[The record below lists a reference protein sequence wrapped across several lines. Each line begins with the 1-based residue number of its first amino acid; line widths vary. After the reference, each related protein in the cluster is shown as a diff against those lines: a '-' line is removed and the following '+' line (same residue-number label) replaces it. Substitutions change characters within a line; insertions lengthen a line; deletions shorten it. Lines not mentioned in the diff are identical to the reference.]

1 MKTAFILGIA
11 FLLFFSCTDK
21 NKEEE
26 KKMEQTIQKIDSLKQ
41 TVTKEIEE
49 LKDFTQEI
57 EENLKEIDSI

>member
-1 MKTAFILGIA
+1 MKTAFTLGIA
-11 FLLFFSCTDK
+11 FLLFLSCTDK
-21 NKEEE
+21 KKEEE
-26 KKMEQTIQKIDSLKQ
+26 KKMEQTIQKIDSLEQ